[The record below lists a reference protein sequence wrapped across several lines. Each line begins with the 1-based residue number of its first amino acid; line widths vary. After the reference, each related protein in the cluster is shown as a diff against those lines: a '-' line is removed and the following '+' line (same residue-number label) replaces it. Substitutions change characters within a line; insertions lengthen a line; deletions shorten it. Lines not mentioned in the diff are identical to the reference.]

1 MSTPTRRRIAGR
13 QRLVQVGAAALAGAA
28 LIMVSGCGTQGLQ
41 SVPLP
46 GGAALGDNPRTYK
59 LQYAD
64 VLDLVPQSTVK
75 FNGVQVGRVDSIKVS
90 PDQWTAEVTIEVQN
104 SVDLSDKATA
114 EIQQT
119 NLLGEKYVA
128 LEDPQ
133 ENSDLPRQNPA
144 EIIACPEVG
153 SPQCRTR
160 TATDIEQVLGALSLL
175 LNGGG
180 IAQLKPIV
188 DELNTALDGRETQV
202 KSLLNQTADLISG
215 LDEQKNNIVTALD
228 GLDKLSNRARAQTD
242 QINRVLDE
250 LPRGVA
256 VLEEQRP
263 QLVAMLEQVDRL
275 GVVGVDVL
283 GTAREEIITDLKALR
298 PTLQALAGAA
308 PDLITASPLLFTY
321 PFPDALLPGVH
332 GDSTNLFGNLD
343 LRLLNQLE
351 ALGVGQ
357 GEPVYS
363 PPKTGPTPIIDP
375 QNPYYNGNGPRLG
388 WPTITLLPLPNA
400 RPGPNTPPSGGQYA
414 LMPEERGQ
422 QSFMQGPLNML
433 ANANTG
439 VSS

>member
-1 MSTPTRRRIAGR
+1 MRSPLRKNAVGR

-28 LIMVSGCGTQGLQ
+28 LIAVSGCGTQGLQ

-46 GGAALGDNPRTYK
+46 GGANLGESPRTYK
-59 LQYAD
+59 LQFLD

-75 FNGVQVGRVDSIKVS
+75 FNGIEVGRVDSIKVS
-90 PDQWTAEVTIEVQN
+90 PDQWTAEVKIEVQN
-104 SVDLSDKATA
+104 NVDLSDASTA

-133 ENSDLPRQNPA
+133 ENADLPRQNPA
-144 EIIACPEVG
+144 ETIGCPAVG
-153 SPQCRTR
+153 APDCRTR

-180 IAQLKPIV
+180 ISQIKPIV

-202 KSLLNQTADLISG
+202 KGLLNETATLISG
-215 LDEQKNNIVTALD
+215 LEEQKNNIVTALD

-250 LPRGVA
+250 LPKGVA

-275 GVVGVDVL
+275 GVVGVQVL
-283 GTAREEIITDLKALR
+283 GTAREEIITDLRALR

-321 PFPDALLPGVH
+321 PFPDALLPGVK
-332 GDSTNLFGNLD
+332 GDSTNLFANLD

-363 PPKTGPTPIIDP
+363 PPRTGPQPIIDP
-375 QNPYYNGNGPRLG
+375 ANPYYNGNGPRLG

-422 QSFMQGPLNML
+422 QSFLQGPMNML
-433 ANANTG
+433 ANANVG
-439 VSS
+439 AGS

>member
-1 MSTPTRRRIAGR
+1 MKLSFTRSRV
-13 QRLVQVGAAALAGAA
+13 LKAAAAA
-28 LIMVSGCGTQGLQ
+28 VIGSAVIAISGCGTQGLQ

-46 GGAALGDNPRTYK
+46 GGAPLGDNPRTYK
-59 LQYAD
+59 LQFID

-75 FNGVQVGRVDSIKVS
+75 FNGIEVGRVDTIKVA
-90 PDQWTAEVTIEVQN
+90 PDQWTAEVTIQVQN
-104 SVDLSDKATA
+104 DVDLSDKATA
-114 EIQQT
+114 EVQQT

-133 ENSDLPRQNPA
+133 ENADLPRQNPA
-144 EIIACPEVG
+144 VPIGCASAGDPA
-153 SPQCRTR
+153 CRTR
-160 TATDIEQVLGALSLL
+160 TATDLEQVLGALSLL

-202 KSLLNQTADLISG
+202 KGLLNETARLING
-215 LDEQKNNIVTALD
+215 LDEQKDNIVTALD
-228 GLDKLSNRARAQTD
+228 GLDKLSNRARSQTD

-250 LPRGVA
+250 LPKGVK

-263 QLVAMLEQVDRL
+263 QFVTMLQQLDRL
-275 GVVGVDVL
+275 GEVGVQVL
-283 GTAREEIITDLKALR
+283 GTARDEIITDLKALR

-321 PFPDALLPGVH
+321 PFPDALLPGVA

-357 GEPVYS
+357 GKPVYS
-363 PPKTGPTPIIDP
+363 PPETGPLPVVDP
-375 QNPYYNGNGPRLG
+375 SNPYQNGNGPRLG

-400 RPGPNTPPSGGQYA
+400 QPGPNTPPSGGQYA
-414 LMPEERGQ
+414 LMPEERAKANFFD
-422 QSFMQGPLNML
+422 STLNML
-433 ANANTG
+433 TNANG
-439 VSS
+439 GGAS